1 MTYRHLLPYVPST
14 RAICPRQ
21 LATPTEAQVR
31 ALAIARAHRCFR
43 YRRRRVRSFVAM
55 ENGSAEPAPRLCHV
69 VKVDTFDGYGFN
81 LLAEQGKPGQF
92 IGKVDPGSPA
102 EVAGLKQGDKILEV
116 NGASIAN
123 DNHKQ
128 VVQKIKAVS
137 GETKLLVITPVG
149 EKIPIPKQEPV
160 EKNGKKIDDDN
171 HTQVKAAQEPAKL
184 NLGMTAA
191 EMRAQLAAKKKN
203 DPKKAPMDFKSKF
216 EIVKKL

>member
-1 MTYRHLLPYVPST
+1 M
-14 RAICPRQ
+14 Q
-21 LATPTEAQVR
+21 
-31 ALAIARAHRCFR
+31 
-43 YRRRRVRSFVAM
+43 
-55 ENGSAEPAPRLCHV
+55 NGSEEPAPRLCHV
-69 VKVDTFDGYGFN
+69 VKVSTFDGYGFN

-116 NGASIAN
+116 NGASIAD

-128 VVQKIKAVS
+128 VVQKIKAVD
-137 GETKLLVITPVG
+137 GETKLLVITPVT
-149 EKIPIPKQEPV
+149 KKDSV
-160 EKNGKKIDDDN
+160 EKNGKKIDD
-171 HTQVKAAQEPAKL
+171 HTLTKSAPEPAKL

-191 EMRAQLAAKKKN
+191 EMRAQLAAKKKV